1 MSEASTKT
9 HSVWLLL
16 FFPVAMAVVGFVY
29 LSHISP
35 AFAGGHFYNHDPVY
49 TYLFNALTLLDGN
62 PPDHTDHPGTPLQVL
77 AAIVVYIH
85 WLVVGAGSDV
95 ICAVL
100 ENHETYIYSV
110 SVTLLAIN
118 VLADIY
124 VGKKVF
130 NASGSVV
137 AAMLFQST
145 PLVFRAV
152 AVRIVYFSPEALLIA
167 ASLVLIALFAPVFL
181 LKIIII
187 ITYHLLVLV
196 LFVVLGLR

>member
-1 MSEASTKT
+1 MSDTSPKT

-16 FFPVAMAVVGFVY
+16 FFPVVMAVVGFVY

-62 PPDHTDHPGTPLQVL
+62 PPDHIDHPGTPLQIL
-77 AAIVVYIH
+77 AAIVVYLR
-85 WLVVGAGSDV
+85 WLAVGAGGDV
-95 ICAVL
+95 ISTVL
-100 ENHETYIYSV
+100 ENPEAYIYSV
-110 SVTLLAIN
+110 SVVLLAIN

-145 PLVFRAV
+145 PLIFRTV
-152 AVRIVYFSPEALLIA
+152 AVRIVYYSPEALLIA
-167 ASLVLIALFAPVFL
+167 A
-181 LKIIII
+181 
-187 ITYHLLVLV
+187 
-196 LFVVLGLR
+196 